1 MENLWLEASSYCAC
15 ACPFA
20 LESHDL
26 LVLLLDAENLSD
38 PFNIVL
44 TPGEGCEASIS
55 AQVGGTLV
63 RFGGS
68 LQVTDH
74 LLFPIP
80 DVPLSV
86 TGGADVWSV

>member
-1 MENLWLEASSYCAC
+1 VENLWLEASSYCAC

-63 RFGGS
+63 RCGGS
-68 LQVTDH
+68 LQVTC
-74 LLFPIP
+74 
-80 DVPLSV
+80 S
-86 TGGADVWSV
+86 